1 MLVYCT
7 YCSSKKNRSS
17 HILPAIKRYKSNRIS
32 AIYKTAFSQNIPML
46 ILSGKHGL
54 LNTQTPIHFY
64 NYLLK
69 ADDVDEHAEKVAE
82 QLRGFGVKEL
92 VFFSRSIDS
101 DPNLSPYIECMK
113 KAAEVLSLKINFIEI
128 PNSN

>member
-32 AIYKTAFSQNIPML
+32 AIYKTALSQNIPML

-82 QLRGFGVKEL
+82 QLRGFGVKEIA
-92 VFFSRSIDS
+92 FFTRSTER
-101 DPNLSPYIECMK
+101 DPNISPYLDCMA
-113 KAAEVLSLKINFIEI
+113 KAADSLSLKINFIQI
-128 PNSN
+128 T